1 MRSIIGTSTARA
13 LAALLLTAT
22 LTACTDGFDDKGDDP
37 DGQGDADTDTDGD
50 GDTDGDED
58 GDTDTDADTDA
69 DTDTDTDDRTVGGS
83 TLCAGGGFTSSG
95 THTAV
100 TCIGPAEVALTTTAT
115 DGTHTLQA
123 GAIRRVSP

>member
-50 GDTDGDED
+50 GDADGDED
-58 GDTDTDADTDA
+58 GDTDTDA
-69 DTDTDTDDRTVGGS
+69 DTDTDDRTVGGS
-83 TLCAGGGFTSSG
+83 TLCAGGGIASSG

>member
-1 MRSIIGTSTARA
+1 MRCIFLVLA
-13 LAALLLTAT
+13 L
-22 LTACTDGFDDKGDDP
+22 LTACTDGFDDKGSNP

-50 GDTDGDED
+50 SDG
-58 GDTDTDADTDA
+58 DADTDLDGDGDGDGDS

-83 TLCAGGGFTSSG
+83 TLCAGGGIATSG

>member
-1 MRSIIGTSTARA
+1 MRVASV
-13 LAALLLTAT
+13 LVLLTGCGAGSIADVDE
-22 LTACTDGFDDKGDDP
+22 LDDDP
-37 DGQGDADTDTDGD
+37 VSDT
-50 GDTDGDED
+50 
-58 GDTDTDADTDA
+58 

-83 TLCAGGGFTSSG
+83 TLCAGGGIASSG